1 MPDEPGSVLLSQF
14 GSAVRR
20 LRTERGLSQEGL
32 ADVAGLH
39 RTYVGDVE
47 RGLRNVSLVNL
58 ARIARALEL
67 DLSQLL
73 AEVERQPRH

>member
-1 MPDEPGSVLLSQF
+1 MADEHTSALLAQF
-14 GSAVRR
+14 GLTVRR
-20 LRTERGLSQEGL
+20 LRSERGLSQERL

-39 RTYVGDVE
+39 RTYVGEVE

-58 ARIARALEL
+58 DRIARALEI

-73 AEVERQPRH
+73 AEVEGARRP